1 MKLPICEVLRKENPH
16 ENFQIY
22 STLLFQETHTGQVF
36 NGKGSG
42 QPAFVT
48 PRVNAST
55 SRRSSQGEGQ
65 SNKVSQLF
73 YKISKFLLIM

>member
-1 MKLPICEVLRKENPH
+1 M
-16 ENFQIY
+16 
-22 STLLFQETHTGQVF
+22 F

-48 PRVNAST
+48 PRVNAAT

-65 SNKVSQLF
+65 TGKVSL
-73 YKISKFLLIM
+73 YIRHLLTLSIDLDKAIFSTKQFG